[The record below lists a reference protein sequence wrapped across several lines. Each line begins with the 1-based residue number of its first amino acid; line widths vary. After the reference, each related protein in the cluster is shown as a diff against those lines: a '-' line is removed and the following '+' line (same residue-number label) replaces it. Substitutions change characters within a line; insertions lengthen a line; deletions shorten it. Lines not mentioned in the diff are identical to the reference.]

1 LKGGS
6 IDFAPEHALSL
17 ASGMFISNRW
27 VYISLM
33 INWSDAAGGIVAA
46 EQDSFVKTTHKI
58 LTLVSDGLG
67 SSL

>member
-1 LKGGS
+1 
-6 IDFAPEHALSL
+6 
-17 ASGMFISNRW
+17 MFISNRW